1 MTADLVITAAIGL
14 GWLALALLQPRL
26 HPRQRARAFWALVG
40 VGIPLLG
47 WLTLTGGP
55 IAGVTGLALGIAM
68 LLRAPRRRDVK
79 RPAPPLD

>member
-26 HPRQRARAFWALVG
+26 HPRQRARAFGALVV

-55 IAGVTGLALGIAM
+55 MAGVAGLALGIAM
-68 LLRAPRRRDVK
+68 LLRPPRRRDAK
-79 RPAPPLD
+79 RAAPPLD